1 MTATER
7 ADLTLVPESERIAVR
22 YRVQPE
28 DWEKN
33 RTLASFYDASD
44 RLLLAGEQLAQDEL
58 QDSAVPVVIDFDRG
72 IDSQSNGN

>member
-7 ADLTLVPESERIAVR
+7 ADLTPVAESGRIAVS

-28 DWEKN
+28 DKEKN

-58 QDSAVPVVIDFDRG
+58 QNSAVPVVIDFDRG
-72 IDSQSNGN
+72 INSQSNGN